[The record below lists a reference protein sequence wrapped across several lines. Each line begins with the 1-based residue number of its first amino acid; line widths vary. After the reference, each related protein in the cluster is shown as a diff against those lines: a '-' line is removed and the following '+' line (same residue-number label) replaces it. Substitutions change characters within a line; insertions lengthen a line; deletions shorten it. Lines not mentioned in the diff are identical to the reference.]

1 MAVSTLTT
9 LNDLTLASAVLEQAI
24 VDYARAA
31 AIMRGLVASH
41 SLAGKMSKAAVVPK
55 WASLAAAGLT
65 EGNDMSN
72 TTLSTDGVTI
82 TAGEVG
88 VRVDITDMVQ
98 SFAGGNM
105 DAYARQC
112 GLAIADKWDDDLC
125 ALFSGLSTSVGSSGT
140 ELTLDVLHTAIY
152 TLEAAKAPKDY
163 AFVLHPRQVLDIRT
177 LIAGASGSTAT
188 FFANPANGVDVSV
201 KPGALVGTFMGVP
214 VYQDANV
221 DTANAGA
228 DYLGALFAVGSC
240 FAEAVGWEARVE
252 LQRDASARAMEI
264 NAVACYGVA
273 EIVDTFGVGIL
284 SKAAV

>member
-1 MAVSTLTT
+1 MAASTLTT
-9 LNDLTLASAVLEQAI
+9 LNDLTLAAAVLEQAI
-24 VDYARAA
+24 VDYARAEA
-31 AIMRGLVASH
+31 VMRGLVSSH

-65 EGNDMSN
+65 EGTDMSN

-82 TAGEVG
+82 TAAEVG
-88 VRVDITDMVQ
+88 VRVDITDMVAA
-98 SFAGGNM
+98 FAGGNM

-125 ALFSGLSTSVGSSGT
+125 ALFTGLSTTVGSSGA

-152 TLEAAKAPKDY
+152 TLENAKAPKNY

-188 FFANPANGVDVSV
+188 FFASPNSGVDITV
-201 KPGALVGTFMGVP
+201 KPGALVGAFMGIP

-221 DTANAGA
+221 DKINADA
-228 DYLGALFAVGSC
+228 DYCGALFSTSGC

-273 EIVDTFGVGIL
+273 EIVDSFGVGIV
-284 SKAAV
+284 SKVAV